1 MSGDV
6 LMITQQV
13 LGLKSSLMALGS
25 LAGAASTTSSSLLH
39 LTHPNSCK
47 SVHI

>member
-1 MSGDV
+1 MSSDL
-6 LMITQQV
+6 LMITQV
-13 LGLKSSLMALGS
+13 LGLKFSLMALGS
-25 LAGAASTTSSSLLH
+25 LAGASSTTSSSLLH